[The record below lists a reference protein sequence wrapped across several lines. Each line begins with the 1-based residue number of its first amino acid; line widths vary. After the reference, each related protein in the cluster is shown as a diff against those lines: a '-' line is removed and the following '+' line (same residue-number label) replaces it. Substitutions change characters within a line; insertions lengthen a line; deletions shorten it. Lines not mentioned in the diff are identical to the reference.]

1 MGCAIGVG
9 EMSSETSLRQRIV
22 RIKWTVIRYQGR
34 LTGLSVVEHRCEE
47 CLTRC
52 VVYRGRTSV
61 LCRHRKTAGAEVE
74 LRDRTITALAGAQRG
89 SRVQQAT
96 EVIDLCAKAVDTDR
110 EPAASERL
118 NMRREVHGECAIGVG
133 IRDRAACKKRLF
145 KVMYKGRWRYIVG
158 QR

>member
-1 MGCAIGVG
+1 MDVGKMG
-9 EMSSETSLRQRIV
+9 SEASLRQRIV
-22 RIKWTVIRYQGR
+22 RVKWTVVRYQSR
-34 LTGLSVVEHRCEE
+34 LTGLSVLEHRCEE

-52 VVYRGRTSV
+52 VVYRGRASV

-74 LRDRTITALAGAQRG
+74 LRDQTITALAGAQRG

-96 EVIDLCAKAVDTDR
+96 EVIDLSAEAVDTDR

-118 NMRREVHGECAIGVG
+118 SMRREVHGECTIGVG
-133 IRDRAACKKRLF
+133 VRNRAACKKRLF
-145 KVMYKGRWRYIVG
+145 KVIYKGRGRYIVR